1 MGTHLTLATA
11 LVVAFSLLGVGAAR
25 GADGCDDW
33 DVVTGGCDVP
43 DSSGAIV
50 DDSVE
55 LSAQTGT
62 GSTAGDGDD
71 GGASAE
77 PAPPPLTTVIGVDGT
92 PVSRRAV
99 EGGVGDAGALGCT
112 GPVICNPLPEVTMA
126 DIAAFRPTRPT
137 QGMEPSG
144 WMVVG
149 LPANF
154 YGSAPAGVKAGT
166 LLGLAA
172 QVRFTPLRYRWV
184 YGDGASAA
192 SRSGG
197 RTWAALGAAEFDAT
211 PTSHTYGT
219 TGTFTIRMA
228 VDYGAEYSFAGQP
241 WRTIPGTLTVWAPDL
256 TATATAAK
264 TVLVARSCLANPS
277 GPGC

>member
-1 MGTHLTLATA
+1 MGIM
-11 LVVAFSLLGVGAAR
+11 VAACLIASLSISMPAA
-25 GADGCDDW
+25 ADDLCDRFGQIA
-33 DVVTGGCDVP
+33 GGCDVP

-50 DDSVE
+50 DDGVE

-71 GGASAE
+71 GGPSAE

-154 YGSAPAGVKAGT
+154 YGSATADVK
-166 LLGLAA
+166 AA